1 MEMISAE
8 DLFYLKKVE
17 NLEKEYRIC
26 ANKIEELDAAWEEY
40 LQFEN
45 FSVMELNI
53 ISSQKQHAYELMRA
67 IQDEIERIKF
77 EAMN

>member
-17 NLEKEYRIC
+17 NLEREYRIC
-26 ANKIEELDAAWEEY
+26 VNKLEELETTWDEY

-45 FSVMELNI
+45 FSIMELNM
-53 ISSQKQHAYELMRA
+53 ISSQKQHVKELKET
-67 IQDEIERIKF
+67 IEKQIERLKL
-77 EAMN
+77 ESMN